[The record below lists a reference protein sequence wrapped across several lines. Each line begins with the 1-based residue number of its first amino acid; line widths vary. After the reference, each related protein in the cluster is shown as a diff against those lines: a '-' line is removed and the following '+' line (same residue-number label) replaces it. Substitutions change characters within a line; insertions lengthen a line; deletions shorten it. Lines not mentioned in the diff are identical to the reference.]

1 MTMWFYRFGQFVCD
15 IFFTLLFRLRTI
27 GVENIPKTGP
37 VMLCSNHISYWDPPL
52 LGTRVP
58 RKIHF
63 MAKAELFDIP
73 LFASLIRV
81 LGAFPV
87 KRGGVSKESIR
98 TAVQL
103 LQDGNVICI
112 FPEGTRNN
120 LDGVGK
126 KGAASI
132 ALRAGATVVPT
143 AIIGNYRPF
152 RRMTIVYGKPLD
164 LSEFDSGSSQQTE
177 LATERIMNA
186 IRELLATDPNR
197 TK

>member
-1 MTMWFYRFGQFVCD
+1 MWFYRFGQFVCD
-15 IFFTLLFRLRTI
+15 TVFSLVFRLRTV
-27 GVENIPKTGP
+27 GVDNIPKSGP
-37 VMLCSNHISYWDPPL
+37 VMLCSNHISNLDPPL
-52 LGTRVP
+52 IGTRVP
-58 RKIHF
+58 RKLHF

-98 TAVQL
+98 TAIQL
-103 LQDGNVICI
+103 LKDGNVICI

-120 LDGVGK
+120 LEAVGK
-126 KGAASI
+126 RGAAAI
-132 ALRAGATVVPT
+132 ALKAGAVVIPV
-143 AIIGNYRPF
+143 AIVGTYRPF

-164 LSEFDSGSSQQTE
+164 LSDFDGSTSEQTE

-186 IRELLATDPNR
+186 IRTLLAEGPD
-197 TK
+197 KAK

>member
-1 MTMWFYRFGQFVCD
+1 MWLYRIGRIVCN
-15 IFFTLLFRLRTI
+15 IFFTLLFRLRSV

-37 VMLCSNHISYWDPPL
+37 VMLCSNHISNLDPPL

-58 RKIHF
+58 RKVHF
-63 MAKAELFDIP
+63 MAKAELFDVPI
-73 LFASLIRV
+73 LNWLIRA

-98 TAVQL
+98 GAIQL
-103 LQDGNVICI
+103 LKDGNVMCV

-120 LDGVGK
+120 LAAVGK

-132 ALRAGATVVPT
+132 ALKAGASVVPI
-143 AIIGNYRPF
+143 AIIGRYKLF

-164 LSEFDSGSSQQTE
+164 LSEFDGGSSEQTE
-177 LATERIMNA
+177 LATERIMTA
-186 IRELLATDPNR
+186 IRELLAAYPDAS
-197 TK
+197 K

>member
-1 MTMWFYRFGQFVCD
+1 MTMWFYRLGQFLCD
-15 IFFTLLFRLRTI
+15 IFFSLLFRLRTV
-27 GVENIPKTGP
+27 GVDNIPKTGP
-37 VMLCSNHISYWDPPL
+37 VMLCSNHISNWDPPL

-58 RKIHF
+58 RKVHF

-73 LFASLIRV
+73 LFASLIRA

-87 KRGGVSKESIR
+87 KRGGVSKEAIR
-98 TAVQL
+98 TAIQL

-120 LDGVGK
+120 LAAVGK

-132 ALRAGATVVPT
+132 ALRAGAPVVPT
-143 AIIGNYRPF
+143 AIIGKYRPF

-164 LSEFDSGSSQQTE
+164 LSEFASGSSQQTE

-186 IRELLATDPNR
+186 IRELLAAGPDIS
-197 TK
+197 K